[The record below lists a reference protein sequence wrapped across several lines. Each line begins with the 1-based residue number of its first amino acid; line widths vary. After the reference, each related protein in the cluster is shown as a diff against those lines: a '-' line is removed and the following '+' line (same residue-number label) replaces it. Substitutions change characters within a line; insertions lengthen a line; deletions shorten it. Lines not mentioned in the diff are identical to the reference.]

1 MKRIL
6 ENFRAGVRAA
16 MYRAHKAAGE
26 PFAIFEESPKRAYN
40 RPPYKQMYHEQR
52 LLAIAFEEQAVKQG
66 QRADAAEAEAR
77 EQRQRADALE
87 ESLIALQRELESPE
101 VQVVRRVHL
110 EEVADESQ

>member
-6 ENFRAGVRAA
+6 EGVRAA
-16 MYRAHKAAGE
+16 MYKAHKAVGE
-26 PFAIFEESPKRAYN
+26 PFAIFEERPKRAYK
-40 RPPYKQMYHEQR
+40 RPSYKTLYEEQK

-66 QRADAAEAEAR
+66 ARADAAEAEAR

-87 ESLIALQRELESPE
+87 ESLIALQRELSSPE